1 MAPLASTP
9 SFVRLVPAKTSF
21 IVCIFSFALRK
32 CVKKFYR
39 KLKLFQKLFLGGFMN
54 NKLVLKDFINIG
66 IFAVIYF
73 VGLFVVGM
81 PFGFL
86 VVTYLFFPFAASLLL
101 GIVAL
106 FFLAKTPKP
115 FALFIFA
122 AIPGCLMTLMGHT
135 PVVAVHS
142 LIVAALAELV
152 RKAIGYK
159 TVKGSIVGYAL
170 MSLGLCGA
178 FWQIYILK
186 DQYYALTEKMIGAE
200 YATQLVSLPIWIMP
214 LLYASTFIGGLLGGL
229 LGAKVLKK
237 HFAKAGLV

>member
-1 MAPLASTP
+1 MEQTQLQS
-9 SFVRLVPAKTSF
+9 
-21 IVCIFSFALRK
+21 
-32 CVKKFYR
+32 
-39 KLKLFQKLFLGGFMN
+39 GGKN
-54 NKLVLKDFINIG
+54 RLVLKDLVNIG
-66 IFAVIYF
+66 IFSVIYF
-73 VGLFVVGM
+73 AGLFIVGM

-200 YATQLVSLPIWIMP
+200 YATQLISLPIWIMP

-229 LGAKVLKK
+229 LGTKVLKK
-237 HFAKAGLV
+237 HFVKAGLV

>member
-1 MAPLASTP
+1 MEQTQVQSGG
-9 SFVRLVPAKTSF
+9 
-21 IVCIFSFALRK
+21 
-32 CVKKFYR
+32 KKR
-39 KLKLFQKLFLGGFMN
+39 
-54 NKLVLKDFINIG
+54 LVLKDLVNIG
-66 IFAVIYF
+66 IFSVIYF
-73 VGLFVVGM
+73 AGLFIVGM
-81 PFGFL
+81 PLGFL
-86 VVTYLFFPFAASLLL
+86 VVTYLFFPFAASVVL
-101 GIVAL
+101 GIAVM

-237 HFAKAGLV
+237 HFVKAGLV